1 MATSD
6 LKGLNRKERDEWI
19 VEAAVMF
26 CAILLLLSIFLV
38 VGWKTGQSDRCN
50 LEGIID
56 E

>member
-26 CAILLLLSIFLV
+26 CAIF
-38 VGWKTGQSDRCN
+38 
-50 LEGIID
+50 IIIIINFPGCWMED
-56 E
+56 GAVRQM